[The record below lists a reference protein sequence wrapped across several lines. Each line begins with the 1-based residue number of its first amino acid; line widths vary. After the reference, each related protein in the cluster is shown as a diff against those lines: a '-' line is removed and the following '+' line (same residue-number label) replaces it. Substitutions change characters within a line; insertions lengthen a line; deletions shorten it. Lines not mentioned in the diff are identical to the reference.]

1 MCFSNILFF
10 GVLSQTIAEREKNN
24 DLKKH
29 FLNQKPNAG
38 YPTFAKP
45 KRLKKKANKS
55 VEKNEFCFVHVFHVF
70 HFVFFAISFHILSC
84 LFMSCIFLLLKRTE
98 HYQSRPLACRP
109 TTT

>member
-10 GVLSQTIAEREKNN
+10 GVLSQKIAEREKNN

-45 KRLKKKANKS
+45 KRLKKSKQKS
-55 VEKNEFCFVHVFHVF
+55 GK
-70 HFVFFAISFHILSC
+70 
-84 LFMSCIFLLLKRTE
+84 K
-98 HYQSRPLACRP
+98 
-109 TTT
+109 